1 MFIDRARIYVEA
13 GNGGDGMSSF
23 RREKFVE
30 KGGPN
35 GGNGGRGG
43 DVILV
48 ADKNLNTLIDFR
60 YKRKYVA
67 KRGGQGGTKNCTGM
81 RADNVYV
88 KVPMG
93 TLVRDDVTGAVMADL
108 TEDGQ
113 EYIAAKGGRG
123 GKGNACYVTSTN
135 RAPTFAEKGEPGEN
149 RWLKLELKLLADVGL
164 VGYPSVG
171 KSSIIAQV
179 SAARPEIAAYHFT
192 TLSPVLGVV
201 RIDEERSF
209 VLADIPGLIEGAHE
223 GVGLGH
229 DFLRHVER
237 TKVLLHIVDVAG
249 VDGRDPIEDFDKI
262 NNELAQYSE
271 RLARRKQLV
280 VANKMDLPEAQENF
294 GRLKEYV
301 EAKGYEITK
310 ASAATGEGLRELMF
324 QAYELLEAYVPE
336 EDEQELSRFDEIDP
350 DSYEIVVGNDTDYEV
365 RGKNIERLVA
375 MTNFDNDE
383 ALYRFQLIW
392 KRLGIDEAL
401 KEKGVQEGETVR
413 IRDMVFEY
421 KENQLYIIT
430 NLLFLARGKMF
441 NVPWV

>member
-43 DVILV
+43 DVVLV

-67 KRGGQGGTKNCTGM
+67 KRGGQGGSKNCTGM
-81 RADNVYV
+81 RADTVFV

-113 EYIAAKGGRG
+113 EYVAAKGGRG
-123 GKGNACYVTSTN
+123 GKGNACYATSTN

-192 TLSPVLGVV
+192 TLTPVLGVV
-201 RIDEERSF
+201 RLDEEHSF

-249 VDGRDPIEDFDKI
+249 VDGRDPIDDFEKI
-262 NNELAQYSE
+262 NEELRLYSE

-280 VANKMDLPEAQENF
+280 VANKMDLPEAEENF
-294 GRLKEYV
+294 ARLKEHV
-301 EAKGYEITK
+301 EAKGFEIVK
-310 ASAATGEGLRELMF
+310 ASAATGDGLRELMYK
-324 QAYELLEAYVPE
+324 AYELLQQYVPE
-336 EDEQELSRFDEIDP
+336 EDEEDLARFDEIDP
-350 DSYEIVVGNDTDYEV
+350 DSFEIVPGNDTDYEV

-401 KEKGVQEGETVR
+401 KEKGVQEGQSVR

-421 KENQLYIIT
+421 KDN
-430 NLLFLARGKMF
+430 N
-441 NVPWV
+441 

>member
-421 KENQLYIIT
+421 KEN
-430 NLLFLARGKMF
+430 
-441 NVPWV
+441 

>member
-401 KEKGVQEGETVR
+401 KGKGVQEGETVR

-421 KENQLYIIT
+421 KEN
-430 NLLFLARGKMF
+430 
-441 NVPWV
+441 

>member
-1 MFIDRARIYVEA
+1 MIFTDKARIYVEA
-13 GNGGDGMSSF
+13 GRGGDGMSSF
-23 RREKFVE
+23 GREKFVE

-35 GGNGGRGG
+35 GGNGGKGG
-43 DVILV
+43 SVILKAN
-48 ADKNLNTLIDFR
+48 ADLNTLVDFR
-60 YKRKYVA
+60 YKRKFIA
-67 KRGGQGGTKNCTGM
+67 KDGNGGGTQNCTG
-81 RADNVYV
+81 AQGTDVLV
-88 KVPMG
+88 KVPVG
-93 TLVRDDVTGAVMADL
+93 TLVKDDQTGARLADL

-113 EYIAAKGGRG
+113 EYLAAKGGRG
-123 GKGNACYVTSTN
+123 GKGNAWYVNSIK

-192 TLSPVLGVV
+192 TLTPVLGVV
-201 RIDEERSF
+201 RLDEERSF

-249 VDGRDPIEDFDKI
+249 VDGRDPIEEFDKV
-262 NNELAQYSE
+262 NNELAEYSE

-280 VANKMDLPEAQENF
+280 VANKMDLPDAQENF
-294 GRLKEYV
+294 ERLKEYV
-301 EAKGYEITK
+301 EAKGYEICK

-324 QAYELLEAYVPE
+324 KAYDLLLAYEPE
-336 EDEQELSRFDEIDP
+336 EDEEDLARFDEIDP
-350 DSYEIVVGNDTDYEV
+350 DSYEIVEGNDTDWEV

-401 KEKGVQEGETVR
+401 KEKGVQEGESVR
-413 IRDMVFEY
+413 IRDMDR
-421 KENQLYIIT
+421 KSTRLNS
-430 NLLFLARGKMF
+430 
-441 NVPWV
+441 